1 MFSDEEIEVSAAQE
15 AVVRV
20 FEKILDVAAESGGG
34 KMEELGLVS
43 CRLLAEQSHAGS
55 VIGKGGKV
63 VEKIRKDTGSK
74 IRVLS
79 FEKMPACACR
89 NDEMIEVWK
98 FCFGLFKFDFMLLLN
113 NF

>member
-20 FEKILDVAAESGGG
+20 FEKILDVAAESNGRV
-34 KMEELGLVS
+34 MEELGFVS

-79 FEKMPACACR
+79 FDKMPACACP
-89 NDEMIEVWK
+89 NDEMIEV
-98 FCFGLFKFDFMLLLN
+98 
-113 NF
+113 